1 MKTKKFGM
9 HNDVKLYIIN
19 VQYDRGKKKNE
30 IISQIWLQKRYLFV
44 VLDN

>member
-19 VQYDRGKKKNE
+19 VQYDRGKKKERDN
-30 IISQIWLQKRYLFV
+30 ISNMVTKKIFV
-44 VLDN
+44 CCFR